1 MGAHQ
6 NSLFRPT
13 FNRAVRVEASA
24 TPLTEDAGALLLREV
39 ADKLGLPRLVSTL
52 LDHRVP
58 ERVTHPLDELVL
70 TRVLLLAQGWQD
82 QDDADTLRDD
92 AAFRI
97 AVSRRGSDR
106 ALRPAERAREPEG
119 LASQPTHSRLTA
131 MLASEHNRRRLSQGL
146 LHLARERMRRAY
158 GRRHRIIVDVDS
170 YAHETYGNQDGTA
183 YNGHYR
189 VEGYHPLA
197 AFTDTGDIVG
207 VMLRPGNVHTAR
219 DIRRFLSPIIDRLK
233 QDCDQLVIRMDAGYA
248 AGKLLAWLAKR
259 GVRFLT
265 RLPNNSVLRKRVAD
279 WEAKTLKSWAADP
292 TEDGRA
298 RHATREFWHWVKG
311 WTSVVR
317 VVAVTVERDTKRGE
331 LFQHTFFLATNYAR
345 TQATSEAILQAYRQR
360 AVAETRIGELTRVI
374 APKLSCAQRH
384 RNGAPHRKRKVGM
397 AENEVTL
404 LLAAIAYQLVH
415 TLRCLLEGAT
425 GEGFSLDRLRERVL
439 KVAASVVR
447 HARAVHFRIAST
459 KVELWRLLAGALSAF
474 GADAG
479 VAA

>member
-1 MGAHQ
+1 
-6 NSLFRPT
+6 
-13 FNRAVRVEASA
+13 
-24 TPLTEDAGALLLREV
+24 
-39 ADKLGLPRLVSTL
+39 
-52 LDHRVP
+52 
-58 ERVTHPLDELVL
+58 
-70 TRVLLLAQGWQD
+70 
-82 QDDADTLRDD
+82 
-92 AAFRI
+92 
-97 AVSRRGSDR
+97 
-106 ALRPAERAREPEG
+106 
-119 LASQPTHSRLTA
+119 
-131 MLASEHNRRRLSQGL
+131 MLASEYNRRRLGQGVL
-146 LHLARERMRRAY
+146 DLARERMRRAY
-158 GRRHRIIVDVDS
+158 GRRRRIIVDVDS

-207 VMLRPGNVHTAR
+207 VMLRPGNVHTAEDVR
-219 DIRRFLSPIIDRLK
+219 QFLSPIIDTLK
-233 QDCDQLVIRMDAGYA
+233 QDCDELVIRMDAGYA

-265 RLPNNSVLRKRVAD
+265 RLPNNSALKKKVAK
-279 WEAKTLKSWAADP
+279 WETKTLKSWAANP
-292 TEDGRA
+292 TEDGLA
-298 RHATREFWHWVKG
+298 RHATREFWHRAKG

-331 LFQHTFFLATNYAR
+331 LFHHTFFLATNYAR
-345 TQATSEAILQAYRQR
+345 PQATSEAILQSYRKR

-374 APKLSCAQRH
+374 APKLSSAQRH

-425 GEGFSLDRLRERVL
+425 GQGFSLDRVRERVL

-459 KVELWRLLAGALSAF
+459 KADLWRMLAGTLATF
-474 GADAG
+474 RADAG